1 MFLRIFSLF
10 LLFLLITSCDKF
22 SFGKRNNNQVL
33 DTILNFSSVD
43 TSPSFK
49 VCDSLIDK
57 QKKSNCFRATIH
69 QEIGAALKQHQFIIK
84 DSIAEIVYVVLR
96 INSEGNIFLEAIESS
111 EAIKNQLPKLDS
123 ILKVSITKIPKMYP
137 AIKRGIPVTTK
148 YRLPIKIQL
157 KK

>member
-1 MFLRIFSLF
+1 MLLRVFSF
-10 LLFLLITSCDKF
+10 LLILFLITSCDKF
-22 SFGKRNNNQVL
+22 SYSKNKNLQVKE
-33 DTILNFSSVD
+33 TIVDFTSVD
-43 TSPSFK
+43 FSPSFK

-57 QKKSNCFRATIH
+57 HEKSNCFRTTIH
-69 QEIGAALKQHQFIIK
+69 QKIGAELQKHQFVIK

-96 INSEGNIFLEAIESS
+96 INSEGTIFLEAIESP
-111 EAIKNQLPKLDS
+111 EAIRNQLPKLDS